1 VEEVKDEAVV
11 KRLIQRKED
20 HHSVV
25 KTRLERYTLFLG
37 ELEEQFSE
45 NMHRINADDGIDQVF
60 HSICESLDNY

>member
-1 VEEVKDEAVV
+1 MDEIKDELVV

-25 KTRLERYTLFLG
+25 KTRLARYSSFLG
-37 ELEEQFSE
+37 ELEEQFSDA
-45 NMHRINADDGIDQVF
+45 MHRINADDGIDQVF